1 MARSSGA
8 IKPNVGCSSLPTY
21 ASAIEICLHP
31 GPPAG
36 PGHRKETMMYLLS
49 LIIGAVV
56 IWLVWTTLNAAW
68 LTFIHYRAKK
78 QIAKELATAWLDGIR
93 ERLSEEA
100 EKDRPAK

>member
-1 MARSSGA
+1 
-8 IKPNVGCSSLPTY
+8 
-21 ASAIEICLHP
+21 
-31 GPPAG
+31 
-36 PGHRKETMMYLLS
+36 MMYLLS
-49 LIIGAVV
+49 LIIGTVV

-93 ERLSEEA
+93 ERLAEEA